1 VEESNACTWKA
12 THKLE
17 ATRGELAAGARGGLT
32 PSKCVAAPSEM
43 LFVLLMLADLSRCG
57 ALMPAAPPP
66 PGGLWDWTGRG
77 DFRAVVTVSA
87 RVLQQAA
94 GGPIAAV
101 VEWRRRDADPE
112 QKAIIVTDS
121 AGQVLANV
129 SAPQIEQHAGVIVFT
144 PAAAGIYYVYYMP
157 YTQSGIGGAHQKWT
171 ASTAGGG
178 GDWQPAGNFSGKAA
192 VHTRQDFVLPKP
204 VTSKAFRWT
213 CLRSWGS
220 NPAWQ
225 AFVVELNFRTPTTGW
240 LPNKATDTNPS
251 PVTGASG
258 WQPDVGPPPSGHP
271 WQAMDGDITTIW
283 DPQGS
288 PSWLSVEFDEPVT
301 IDAIGVLGYGAM
313 DACCWQS
320 CSSFSHMPGT
330 GCPQTQVTL
339 PTIFTCINSSASR

>member
-1 VEESNACTWKA
+1 
-12 THKLE
+12 
-17 ATRGELAAGARGGLT
+17 
-32 PSKCVAAPSEM
+32 M

-101 VEWRRRDADPE
+101 VEWRRRDAEPE

-121 AGQVLANV
+121 AGHVLANV
-129 SAPQIEQHAGVIVFT
+129 STPKIEQHAGVIVFT
-144 PAAAGIYYVYYMP
+144 PAAAGTYYVYYMP
-157 YTQSGIGGAHQKWT
+157 YTQSGIGGAHQKWI
-171 ASTAGGG
+171 ASAAGGG

-192 VHTRQDFVLPKP
+192 VHTRQDFVLPQP

-258 WQPDVGPPPSGHP
+258 WQPDLGPPPSGHP

-283 DPQGS
+283 CASLALAP
-288 PSWLSVEFDEPVT
+288 LPV
-301 IDAIGVLGYGAM
+301 ICSYNSEKSLGG
-313 DACCWQS
+313 
-320 CSSFSHMPGT
+320 PGT
-330 GCPQTQVTL
+330 RRARHRGFLWSLTSQ
-339 PTIFTCINSSASR
+339 